1 MNINGMG
8 PQSNGYN
15 KILRPN
21 NEPAP
26 SESGNIEDFANTPEG
41 KKMIETLKNN
51 RQDKDQDGDVKIGD
65 KDKDNE
71 TPPVGPYKS
80 ADKVVGNGPKDKDDS
95 NTPPPAES
103 GEDISTFMNTQKGQ
117 TLLALFNKNR
127 IK

>member
-8 PQSNGYN
+8 PQTNGYN
-15 KILRPN
+15 KRNPGQN
-21 NEPAP
+21 NKPAP
-26 SESGNIEDFANTPEG
+26 IESGNIEDFANTPEG
-41 KKMIETLKNN
+41 QKMIETLRNN

-65 KDKDNE
+65 KDNK
-71 TPPVGPYKS
+71 TPPVGPYQS
-80 ADKVVGNGPKDKDDS
+80 ADKVVGNGAKDKDDS

-103 GEDISTFMNTQKGQ
+103 GEDISSFMNTQKGQ